1 MVNLTEEQS
10 SKYLRV
16 IGGERR
22 IEDRIV
28 VARATQL
35 GYQPIQLDH
44 IPIPI
49 GASVTTAQRRCCDGL
64 CASARRFGESEWA
77 ETL

>member
-1 MVNLTEEQS
+1 MVNQKAS
-10 SKYLRV
+10 ADLRV